1 MSRRPI
7 VVALLVVGVI
17 ALSVGVVMVHAEVG
31 DPEPDAGGLP
41 VTAALRRTTP
51 ASAPFVGLDAIKAEI
66 GHDNCLRLV
75 VADSLPERYAGLRGH
90 AADLGP
96 YDGMLFVF
104 DAPSESSFTMSG
116 VDSPLDIAFFDANGA
131 RTTTLAMK
139 PCPVK
144 ADTDCPT
151 YRADGPYLYAVET
164 KGGQLP
170 SGDLAACSPT

>member
-7 VVALLVVGVI
+7 VVALLVIGVI
-17 ALSVGVVMVHAEVG
+17 ALSVGVVKVLDEVG

-41 VTAALRRTTP
+41 VTEALLRTTP
-51 ASAPFVGLDAIKAEI
+51 ARAPFVGLDAIQAEI
-66 GHDNCLRLV
+66 GHGNCLRLV

-104 DAPSESSFTMSG
+104 DAPSEAAFTMSG
-116 VDSPLDIAFFDANGA
+116 VDAPLDIAFFDANGA
-131 RTTTLAMK
+131 RTTTRAMK

-144 ADTDCPT
+144 VDTGCPV

-170 SGDLAACSPT
+170 AGDLAACSPS